1 MHIFI
6 PFYHFTD
13 SICKYF
19 HDWVLYLMWLGF
31 NYILLLAGEAG
42 LLSRLAESSWTWAC
56 QEADDWFRWCCQF
69 WGGNLTS
76 CYSNMWFP
84 NNTIFFSFIKNGV
97 LDNIMCHIFFIVKL
111 PILQIDGDLHTTIK
125 FIDSLKIPYIAASF
139 GGCESIVD
147 QPAILSYWYSFGFH
161 VQFVMLMILTL
172 HREWSST
179 WMWPCGESIF
189 SWSFWFVI
197 VSKFTLFLLI

>member
-1 MHIFI
+1 MSPVSDVALITYYYWQVKRVYYPGLPSH
-6 PFYHFTD
+6 PEHELAKRQMT
-13 SICKYF
+13 
-19 HDWVLYLMWLGF
+19 GF
-31 NYILLLAGEAG
+31 
-42 LLSRLAESSWTWAC
+42 
-56 QEADDWFRWCCQF
+56 
-69 WGGNLTS
+69 GGVVSFEVGIWQVAIQTCGFLITL
-76 CYSNMWFP
+76 F
-84 NNTIFFSFIKNGV
+84 FFSFIKNGV

>member
-1 MHIFI
+1 MIESCI
-6 PFYHFTD
+6 W
-13 SICKYF
+13 C
-19 HDWVLYLMWLGF
+19 GF

-69 WGGNLTS
+69 WGGNLLS
-76 CYSNMWFP
+76 CDSNMWFP
-84 NNTIFFSFIKNGV
+84 NNTITFFFLLSRMMYWIPSYG
-97 LDNIMCHIFFIVKL
+97 IFLIIKL
-111 PILQIDGDLHTTIK
+111 PIMQIDGDLHTTIK